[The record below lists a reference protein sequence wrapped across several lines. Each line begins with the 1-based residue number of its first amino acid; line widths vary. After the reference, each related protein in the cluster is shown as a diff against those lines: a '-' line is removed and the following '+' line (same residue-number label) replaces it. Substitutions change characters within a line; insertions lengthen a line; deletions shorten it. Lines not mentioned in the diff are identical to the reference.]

1 MRKRV
6 FVRKAITTFLV
17 MAMVIGCLSGC
28 GKGSGND
35 SSTGSKSSSK
45 SIAGLKDN
53 GDGTYTV
60 TVAVLDAMAP
70 YTYTDEKGQFQGY
83 DYEYMKALDEKLE
96 DYKFE
101 YVAASACGTC
111 SNPGRNLCNVCFCT
125 LCYTCKSRKLF
136 VKYSRKLLSDQ
147 LDFQKRG

>member
-70 YTYTDEKGQFQGY
+70 YTYTDEK
-83 DYEYMKALDEKLE
+83 DSSKVMIM
-96 DYKFE
+96 
-101 YVAASACGTC
+101 
-111 SNPGRNLCNVCFCT
+111 NI
-125 LCYTCKSRKLF
+125 
-136 VKYSRKLLSDQ
+136 
-147 LDFQKRG
+147 